1 MMAGGQQPI
10 IILKEGT
17 KREKGKGAQLN
28 NIMAARAISDAVK
41 STLGPKG
48 MDKML
53 VDSMGDVVITND
65 GATILK
71 EIDVEH
77 PAAKMIV
84 EVAKSQDE
92 ECGDGTTSA
101 VILTGELLKYAGEL
115 IEQNIHPTVI
125 CTGYKLASTKAIAEL
140 NKMATPIKPGDKK
153 TLKNIAMTSMASKG
167 ASSSK
172 DLLADVV
179 VDAVTRVAEQIGDKT
194 IVDMDNIQIQKKHG
208 GSIQDTRII
217 KGIILD
223 KERVHEGM
231 PRQLKNAKIALVNA
245 ALEIKK
251 TEVDARIQIQDP
263 TQLQAFLDE
272 EESMLRKMVEKVKK
286 SGANVLICQ
295 KGIDDLAQHFLS
307 KEGIYAVRRAKKSDM
322 DKLAKATGAIV
333 VANLDELSSKDLGFA
348 GNVEEQKIGDDK
360 MTFVTDCKNPK
371 AVSILIR
378 GSTEHVVDELER
390 GMHDALFV
398 VKVALEDGKMTP
410 GGGAAATEI
419 AMSLREYATTV
430 GGREQM
436 AIEAF
441 ANAVEIVPKTLAEN
455 AGLDP
460 IDMMIE
466 VRTAHKK
473 GNKSAG
479 VDVFNG
485 KVTDMIK
492 NNVIEPL
499 RVSVQEIQSSTE
511 AATMILRI
519 DDIIASKGGG
529 GGGMPPGGP
538 GGMPGGM
545 PPGGG
550 MDDY

>member
-1 MMAGGQQPI
+1 MMNGQQPI

-17 KREKGKGAQLN
+17 KRERGKGAQAN

-53 VDSMGDVVITND
+53 VDSMGDVVVTND

-77 PAAKMIV
+77 PSAKMIV

-115 IEQNIHPTVI
+115 LDQNIHPTVI
-125 CTGYKLASTKAIAEL
+125 CGGYKLAAGKAIETL
-140 NKMATPIKPGDKK
+140 NDLSISIKAGDKK
-153 TLKNIAMTSMASKG
+153 TLKDIAMTSMASKS
-167 ASSSK
+167 ASAEK
-172 DLLADVV
+172 DILADVV
-179 VDAVTRVAEQIGDKT
+179 VDAVTNVAETINGKT
-194 IVDMDNIQIQKKHG
+194 YVDLDNIQIQKKQG
-208 GSIQDTRII
+208 GGIANTEII
-217 KGIILD
+217 SGIILD

-231 PRQLKNAKIALVNA
+231 PKHIKNAKVALINA
-245 ALEIKK
+245 ALEVKK

-272 EESMLRKMVEKVKK
+272 EEGMIRKMVEKVKA

-295 KGIDDLAQHFLS
+295 KGIDDIAQHFLA
-307 KEGIYAVRRAKKSDM
+307 KEGIYTVRRAKKSDM
-322 DKLAKATGAIV
+322 EKLSKATGAKI
-333 VANLDELSSKDLGFA
+333 VANLDGLTQKDLGNA
-348 GNVEEQKIGDDK
+348 GNVEETKIGDDK

-378 GSTEHVVDELER
+378 GTTDHIVDELER
-390 GMHDALFV
+390 GLHDALSV
-398 VKVALEDGKMTP
+398 VKVALEDGKMTA
-410 GGGAAATEI
+410 GGGSAAI
-419 AMSLREYATTV
+419 AISMALRDYAPSI

-441 ANAVEIVPKTLAEN
+441 ANAIEIVPKTLSEN

-460 IDMMIE
+460 IDMMLAIRSE
-466 VRTAHKK
+466 HKK
-473 GNKSAG
+473 GNKYAG
-479 VDVFNG
+479 INVLGG
-485 KVTDMIK
+485 KVDDMLK
-492 NNVIEPL
+492 NKVIEPL
-499 RVSVQEIQSSTE
+499 RVSLQEIEASSE

-519 DDIIASKGGG
+519 DDVIASKGGG
-529 GGGMPPGGP
+529 GGA
-538 GGMPGGM
+538 PGGM
-545 PPGGG
+545 PPGMGGMPPGMGG
-550 MDDY
+550 MDY

>member
-1 MMAGGQQPI
+1 MMNGQQPI

-17 KREKGKGAQLN
+17 KRERGKGAQAN

-53 VDSMGDVVITND
+53 VDSMGDVVVTND

-101 VILTGELLKYAGEL
+101 VVLTGELLKYAGDL
-115 IEQNIHPTVI
+115 LEQNIHPTVV
-125 CTGYKLASTKAIAEL
+125 CGGYKLAANKAIETL
-140 NKMATPIKPGDKK
+140 NKMAMTVKADDKK
-153 TLKNIAMTSMASKG
+153 TLMDIAITSMASKG
-167 ASSSK
+167 ASGEK
-172 DLLADVV
+172 DKVAEVV
-179 VDAVTRVAEQIGDKT
+179 VNAVTSVQEKIDGK
-194 IVDMDNIQIQKKHG
+194 IFVDLDNIQIQKKQG
-208 GSIQDTRII
+208 GGIANTEII
-217 KGIILD
+217 EGIILD
-223 KERVHEGM
+223 KERVHDGM
-231 PRQLKNAKIALVNA
+231 PKNVKNARIALVNA
-245 ALEIKK
+245 ALEVKK

-272 EESMLRKMVEKVKK
+272 EEGMLRKMVEKIKK

-295 KGIDDLAQHFLS
+295 KGIDDIVQHFLA
-307 KEGIYAVRRAKKSDM
+307 KEGIYSVRRAKKSDLE
-322 DKLAKATGAIV
+322 KLSKATGGKI
-333 VANLDELSSKDLGFA
+333 VANLDGLTSKDLGNA
-348 GNVEEQKIGDDK
+348 GNVEEKKIGDDK
-360 MTFVTDCKNPK
+360 MTFVTNCKNPK

-378 GSTEHVVDELER
+378 GTTDHVIDELER
-390 GMHDALFV
+390 ALHDALSV
-398 VKVALEDGKMTP
+398 VKVALEDGKMTA

-419 AMSLREYATTV
+419 AMSLRDYAPTV

-441 ANAVEIVPKTLAEN
+441 AKAMEIVPKTLAEN

-460 IDMMIE
+460 IDMMLE
-466 VRTAHKK
+466 VRSQHKK
-473 GNKSAG
+473 GNKNAG
-479 VDVFNG
+479 VNVLYG
-485 KVTDMIK
+485 KVDDMLK
-492 NNVIEPL
+492 NKVIEPL
-499 RVSVQEIQSSTE
+499 RVTLQEIEASSE

-519 DDIIASKGGG
+519 DDVIASRGGG
-529 GGGMPPGGP
+529 GGSPGAEGGMPPG
-538 GGMPGGM
+538 MGGM
-545 PPGGG
+545 PPG
-550 MDDY
+550 MM